1 MNTDFITLFVSFLT
15 AFIVKDF
22 YDITISKHIRLFFEK
37 HKKEIVE
44 LVKTGENKKKYNK
57 KR

>member
-22 YDITISKHIRLFFEK
+22 YDIAISKHIRLFFER
-37 HKKEIVE
+37 HKKEVYKF
-44 LVKTGENKKKYNK
+44 VKTGESKKKTNNRK
-57 KR
+57 